1 MAKVCLQNTGLN
13 PRGTAEV
20 WQGFIIKPRKFGL
33 HRRQHMSTAV
43 MPTFKEEEEEGIEEE
58 EEGVEEEERKEKV
71 KTKELSKYCGLYLQ
85 FKHLGIE
92 EERLLGVPGT
102 KGHRV
107 RT

>member
-58 EEGVEEEERKEKV
+58 ERKEKV